1 MNWDND
7 TANITVYSPI
17 QLGDVTIKLA
27 YDGNTVF
34 EEKANISPT
43 DIFTKSIPIPNIDET
58 KLTLAVYKDG
68 NKLLSYTP
76 MGENDEKHIIRQE
89 ALPEPQF
96 VEINRKTVPCG
107 YTFRAIPSCYISLKV
122 ITLRD

>member
-1 MNWDND
+1 MPYKNVGAVKNASTEVVMNLELDND

-17 QLGDVTIKLA
+17 QLGDVIIKLA

-68 NKLLSYTP
+68 NKLLSYTH
-76 MGENDEKHIIRQE
+76 MGENDEE
-89 ALPEPQF
+89 
-96 VEINRKTVPCG
+96 TPCLL
-107 YTFRAIPSCYISLKV
+107 YTSRCV
-122 ITLRD
+122 

>member
-1 MNWDND
+1 MNLELDND

-43 DIFTKSIPIPNIDET
+43 DIFTKSVPIPSIDET
-58 KLTLAVYKDG
+58 KFTLAVYKDG

-76 MGENDEKHIIRQE
+76 MGENDEETPNPAE

-96 VEINRKTVPCG
+96 VETTEKLFPCG
-107 YTFRAIPSCYISLKV
+107 YTFRAIPSCYIFA
-122 ITLRD
+122 